1 MTVEIAVVFFV
12 LIVVFGLILRI
23 QSSEINRLEKR
34 CAQLEADIRN
44 ERLRVTL
51 MGNTVGVRWIDPHQS
66 GGKWEKV

>member
-1 MTVEIAVVFFV
+1 MTVELAFVFVV

-23 QSSEINRLEKR
+23 QSSEISRLEKR

-51 MGNTVGVRWIDPHQS
+51 MGTMVGGASRGRTGWCS
-66 GGKWEKV
+66 